1 MYTCCSPHV
10 ADKQWFFSDFKLAKR
25 RVVKYSDIEL
35 SCFVTCFSSLFLDM
49 VIIYLSS
56 FVTNILFVINEEG
69 VDKYVFLV
77 RIYSTQFT

>member
-25 RVVKYSDIEL
+25 CRVVKYSDIEL

-49 VIIYLSS
+49 AIIYLSS

-69 VDKYVFLV
+69 VDKYIF
-77 RIYSTQFT
+77 